1 MIAPWTMGAWA
12 ALERGVRQ
20 RAENART
27 EEVTRRE
34 IRVAARSIL
43 RAFSSSFFLVTRFL
57 PARKRMAVD
66 VIYAAVRYPDEIVD
80 TFAISTSARLRMLDG
95 WEAAY
100 VEAVA
105 SSGVRASIRAGIPWI
120 LAGFAEL
127 IREHSIPL
135 EHYHAFLLAMRRDVS
150 PRPFLTIDDLIDNY
164 VYGSATVVGY
174 FLAHVYGVA
183 QGSTIAEAYGC
194 ASDLGIALQLTNF
207 ARDFAEDIARGRLYI
222 PCDAVDASGLRKG
235 VLFLAEIAEARYERA
250 VRTMDVFAAD
260 TRPAIRACI
269 DVYRLL
275 NRRILAV
282 GGSAEIRQSVP
293 ISQKFSVLPSGKYWR
308 VPLAWLGAL

>member
-1 MIAPWTMGAWA
+1 MIAPWTADVWT
-12 ALERGVRQ
+12 ALDRRVRQ
-20 RAENART
+20 RAENADS
-27 EEVTRRE
+27 EQDARRE

-57 PARKRMAVD
+57 PARKRLAVD

-80 TFAISTSARLRMLDG
+80 TFPISNSASLRRLDT

-105 SSGVRASIRAGIPWI
+105 SSGLRYSIRAGIPWI
-120 LAGFAEL
+120 LAGFAEV

-150 PRPFLTIDDLIDNY
+150 PRPFHTMNDLIDGY

-183 QGSTIAEAYGC
+183 AGSTIADAYAC
-194 ASDLGIALQLTNF
+194 ACDLGIALQLTNF
-207 ARDFAEDIARGRLYI
+207 ARDVAEDGARGRLYVPRDI
-222 PCDAVDASGLRKG
+222 VDASGLRKG
-235 VLFLAEIAEARYERA
+235 ALFLAETAEARYERA
-250 VRTMDVFAAD
+250 VRTLDAFAAD

-275 NRRILAV
+275 NRRILAA
-282 GGSAEIRQSVP
+282 GGSSEVRQSVP
-293 ISQKFSVLPSGKYWR
+293 ISQKLSALPSGKYWR